1 MHPKNISILD
11 YTYHLPDGKIAKHP
25 LAERDA
31 SKLLI
36 YKNGKISED
45 IYRNIVSYIP
55 ENSLLIFN
63 NTKVVEARIIFQ
75 KPTGGMIEIFC
86 LEPDEQYG
94 NISNALL
101 QQKKVFW
108 KCLIGGASKWKH
120 GQILEKKIKHDNIE
134 IVLSAS
140 FIKKEKDYFLV
151 ELFWQPEDLSFAEIL
166 HFVGVIPLPPYIKR
180 QTELSD
186 IERYQTVY
194 AKNNGSVAAPT
205 AGLHFTDNIFKELTD
220 KHIQKDNVTLHVG
233 AGTFMPLKAETL
245 AAHNMHSEFIEVE
258 SSTIKLILDNLNNNI
273 FTVGTTSLR
282 TVESLY
288 WLGLKT
294 ISEPNIKPENLFV
307 LQWDPYEI
315 DNKNISAGKS
325 LESLIEWMK
334 KNNLQKIITRTQLLI
349 ASGYQFE
356 IINALITNFHQPQS
370 TLLLLVAALI
380 GEDWKKVYEHAINNE
395 FRFLSYGDGCLFFKQ
410 EEI

>member
-11 YTYHLPDGKIAKHP
+11 YTYHLPDEKIAKHP

-63 NTKVVEARIIFQ
+63 NTKVIEARIIFQ

-86 LEPDEQYG
+86 LEPNEQYG
-94 NISNALL
+94 NISTALL

-120 GQILEKKIKHDNIE
+120 AQILEKKIKYDNIE

-140 FIKKEKDYFLV
+140 FVKKENDYFLV

-180 QTELSD
+180 ETELSD

-194 AKNNGSVAAPT
+194 AKNNGSVA
-205 AGLHFTDNIFKELTD
+205 
-220 KHIQKDNVTLHVG
+220 
-233 AGTFMPLKAETL
+233 
-245 AAHNMHSEFIEVE
+245 
-258 SSTIKLILDNLNNNI
+258 
-273 FTVGTTSLR
+273 
-282 TVESLY
+282 
-288 WLGLKT
+288 
-294 ISEPNIKPENLFV
+294 
-307 LQWDPYEI
+307 
-315 DNKNISAGKS
+315 SA
-325 LESLIEWMK
+325 
-334 KNNLQKIITRTQLLI
+334 N
-349 ASGYQFE
+349 SGFAFY
-356 IINALITNFHQPQS
+356 
-370 TLLLLVAALI
+370 
-380 GEDWKKVYEHAINNE
+380 K
-395 FRFLSYGDGCLFFKQ
+395 
-410 EEI
+410 